1 MTISQKRAI
10 GYAIRER
17 ESASMWDFVNDH
29 NLATAFYESGYKLIR
44 WFLKAYLR
52 GIEKEIAQEKAKNDG
67 ACYAKTVEIENK
79 CIASLRGTYK
89 SIGQ

>member
-17 ESASMWDFVNDH
+17 GSLSMWDFLNDH
-29 NLATAFYESGYKLIR
+29 NLATAFYESGYKSIR

-52 GIEKEIAQEKAKNDG
+52 GIEKEIEQEKAENNG
-67 ACYAKTVEIENK
+67 ACHASTVELENK
-79 CIASLRGTYK
+79 CISALRGTYK
-89 SIGQ
+89 SIG